1 MNYIWLRGE
10 MKELP
15 NGDFILFPKVYYRD
29 FPVFILVKPDG
40 INGDKDILNSFRIA
54 TSKKTGK
61 KFLVTDRNGDVFFNV
76 ERWGGNRNYA
86 PRSYTKNTDCIFE
99 IIGYSNGGGAGM
111 RLSLLKKSADLKLDN
126 RAIELMEVLM
136 SKEVKVQFSFE
147 KQAKVL
153 EKGSGKL
160 KNYESY
166 FEKSILPEIIEIE
179 KRKITAKDK
188 AYQLR
193 VS

>member
-1 MNYIWLRGE
+1 
-10 MKELP
+10 
-15 NGDFILFPKVYYRD
+15 
-29 FPVFILVKPDG
+29 
-40 INGDKDILNSFRIA
+40 
-54 TSKKTGK
+54 
-61 KFLVTDRNGDVFFNV
+61 
-76 ERWGGNRNYA
+76 
-86 PRSYTKNTDCIFE
+86 
-99 IIGYSNGGGAGM
+99 
-111 RLSLLKKSADLKLDN
+111 
-126 RAIELMEVLM
+126 
-136 SKEVKVQFSFE
+136 
-147 KQAKVL
+147 VL